1 MTSAAAAAPS
11 ASRPALPA
19 VPRWKW
25 TVVVMLLLA
34 TVVNYMDR
42 QALGSLSSFI
52 KRDFRLGE
60 EGYGSIEAWF
70 GYSYAVFLVVS
81 GFLADRLDLRWLY
94 AGALLVWSGAG
105 FATGFATTLLGLQLC
120 RIVLAAAEA
129 FNWPVAVGVVKRLF
143 PREQQSFANSVF
155 NTGVTF
161 GAVFTPLL
169 VIAMVGPGGSGW
181 RAVFKAVGVAGLLVL
196 GLWLWSTRG
205 SRAMEMALPPRE
217 EGAGAARVPGVPF
230 WAVLRMRRFWITMG
244 VGFSAN
250 FTWHLYRVWLP
261 RHLVVDLRFDDRQ
274 LQWLLIAFYRTAALG
289 SVVIGYL
296 SRRLVGP
303 GRSVDRARKIVVV
316 VSAALCLVATPLLA
330 QPGRAVMVPLYC
342 LVGAGTMGM
351 FAMFYSLVQDISPG
365 HTSKCLGLIG
375 ATVWFVVSRLHG
387 PVGHYAD
394 THAPT
399 IGKFAALLLVAGTLP
414 LAAALFALTW
424 PEKRDTT

>member
-1 MTSAAAAAPS
+1 MTTAAVAAPAAAR
-11 ASRPALPA
+11 AS

-52 KRDFRLGE
+52 KRDFHLNE
-60 EGYGSIEAWF
+60 EGYGSIEASF
-70 GYSYAVFLVVS
+70 GYAYAAFLVIS
-81 GFLADRLDLRWLY
+81 GFLADRLSLRWLY
-94 AGALLVWSGAG
+94 TAALVVWSTAG
-105 FATGFATTLLGLQLC
+105 IATGFATTLLGLQLC
-120 RIVLAAAEA
+120 RIVLASAEA

-161 GAVFTPLL
+161 GAVFAPLA
-169 VIAMVGPGGSGW
+169 VIAMVAPDGGGW
-181 RAVFKAVGVAGLLVL
+181 RSVFRIVGLAGFVVAAF
-196 GLWLWSTRG
+196 WLWSTRG

-217 EGAGAARVPGVPF
+217 DGALAPRVPF
-230 WAVLRMRRFWITMG
+230 WAVFRMRRFWITMG
-244 VGFSAN
+244 VGFTAN

-261 RHLVVDLRFDDRQ
+261 RHLVVDLKFDDRQ
-274 LQWLLIAFYRTAALG
+274 LQWLLIAFYLTADLG
-289 SVVIGYL
+289 SVVIGYV

-303 GRSVDRARKIVVV
+303 GRSVDRARKIIALL
-316 VSAALCLVATPLLA
+316 SAALCLVATPLVA
-330 QPGRAVMVPLYC
+330 QPGRTLMVPLYC

-375 ATVWFVVSRLHG
+375 ATVWFVVSRIHG

-394 THAPT
+394 THAPAM
-399 IGKFAALLLVAGTLP
+399 GKFAVLLLVAGALP
-414 LAAALFALTW
+414 MVAALFALTW
-424 PEKRDTT
+424 PEKKDTT

>member
-1 MTSAAAAAPS
+1 MTTAAVGAPS
-11 ASRPALPA
+11 ASRAAGAA

-25 TVVVMLLLA
+25 VVVVMLLLA

-52 KRDFRLGE
+52 KRDFHLTE

-70 GYSYAVFLVVS
+70 GYAYALFLVVS

-105 FATGFATTLLGLQLC
+105 FATGFVTTLFGLQMC
-120 RIVLAAAEA
+120 RVVLATAEA

-161 GAVFTPLL
+161 GAVFAPLA
-169 VIAMVGPGGSGW
+169 VIAMVAPDGGGW
-181 RAVFKAVGVAGLLVL
+181 RSVFKVVGLAGLGVA

-217 EGAGAARVPGVPF
+217 DDAGSTKAASVPF
-230 WAVLRMRRFWITMG
+230 WAVFGMRRFWITAG

-261 RHLVVDLRFDDRQ
+261 RHLVVDLKFDDHQ
-274 LQWLLIAFYRTAALG
+274 LQWLLIAFYLTADLG
-289 SVVIGYL
+289 SIVIGYV

-303 GRSVDRARKIVVV
+303 GRSVDRARKIIVV
-316 VSAALCLVATPLLA
+316 VSALLCLVATPLVA
-330 QPGRAVMVPLYC
+330 HPGRAVMVPLYC

-394 THAPT
+394 THAPA
-399 IGKFAALLLVAGTLP
+399 IGKFAALLLGAGTLP
-414 LAAALFALTW
+414 LFAALFALTW